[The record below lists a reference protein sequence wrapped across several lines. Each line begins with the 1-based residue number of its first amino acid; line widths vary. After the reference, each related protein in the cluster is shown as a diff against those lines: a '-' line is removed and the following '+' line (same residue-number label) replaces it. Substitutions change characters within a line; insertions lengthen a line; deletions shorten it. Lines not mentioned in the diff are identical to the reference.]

1 MAMSIFIVCTP
12 LLSIMGRMG
21 FRVYHSQS
29 QLSKSGHKL
38 FAVNAL
44 HEASSGENPV
54 LSVTFTYSGEDE
66 PSPGETTV
74 VAVKPT
80 SFATRLMELLDKK

>member
-1 MAMSIFIVCTP
+1 M
-12 LLSIMGRMG
+12 
-21 FRVYHSQS
+21 
-29 QLSKSGHKL
+29 
-38 FAVNAL
+38 NAL

-54 LSVTFTYSGEDE
+54 LSVTFTYSGEDA

-80 SFATRLMELLDKK
+80 SFATRLMELFDKK

>member
-1 MAMSIFIVCTP
+1 MDHV
-12 LLSIMGRMG
+12 
-21 FRVYHSQS
+21 QS
-29 QLSKSGHKL
+29 KEGWSMYEDKGGSPDQLSKSGHKL

-54 LSVTFTYSGEDE
+54 LSVTFTYLGEDE

-80 SFATRLMELLDKK
+80 SFATRLDKN

>member
-1 MAMSIFIVCTP
+1 M
-12 LLSIMGRMG
+12 
-21 FRVYHSQS
+21 
-29 QLSKSGHKL
+29 
-38 FAVNAL
+38 NAL

-54 LSVTFTYSGEDE
+54 LSVTFTYSGEDA

-80 SFATRLMELLDKK
+80 SFATWMKNTID